1 MKRILA
7 IARKE
12 FLHILRDPRS
22 LAVAIL
28 MPLMMVILYGYAI
41 DMEMKRLR
49 VAVIDLDRSVQ
60 SRDFVRRMT
69 SGEFITSAGRLHS
82 RDEIEPAFR
91 KGLYHAVVILPD
103 DYAESLVANPV
114 TTIQVLIDGADGT
127 TAATVDNYLNAL
139 IARANRELA
148 AEQLGSGA
156 MPIEPRPRIFF
167 NPELVSAHFIVPGL
181 VAVVLIM
188 ICALLTSI
196 AITREKE
203 NGTLEQ
209 ILTTPIRAPQVIIGK
224 VLPYL
229 LIAALD
235 AALVILIGRLVFSV
249 PMEGSWLVLTGY
261 SLIYLGVALG
271 IGLLISAITE
281 SQQTAMMLA
290 LLITML
296 PSIMLSGFIFPIRS
310 MPLPLQVISHLIP
323 ATYYLEIIRGIMLK
337 GDAWFPFQAGV
348 LSVMCV
354 LILTLAARKFGA
366 RMDA

>member
-1 MKRILA
+1 MKRVWA

-28 MPLMMVILYGYAI
+28 MPLMMVVLYGYAI

-49 VAVIDLDRSVQ
+49 VAVIDLDHTAQ
-60 SRDFVRRMT
+60 SRDFVRQMT
-69 SGEFITSAGRLHS
+69 AGEFIVVVGELRS

-91 KGLYHAVVILPD
+91 RGLYHAVVVLPNG
-103 DYAESLVANPV
+103 YAASIATDAV
-114 TTIQVLIDGADGT
+114 TRIQVMIDGADGT

-148 AEQLGSGA
+148 IERLGVGA

-167 NPELVSAHFIVPGL
+167 NPELVSAHFVVPGL

-229 LIAALD
+229 LIASVD
-235 AALVILIGRLVFSV
+235 AALVIMIGRTVFGV
-249 PMEGSWLVLTGY
+249 PMQGSWLVLAAY
-261 SLIYLGVALG
+261 SIIYLGVALG
-271 IGLLISAITE
+271 IGLVISAITN
-281 SQQTAMMLA
+281 SQQVAMMVA
-290 LLITML
+290 LLATML

-310 MPLPLQVISHLIP
+310 MPLPLQYICHVMP

-337 GDAWFPFQAGV
+337 GDAWFPVQAGV
-348 LSVMCV
+348 LLVMCV
-354 LILTLAARKFGA
+354 LLLTLAARKFNA
-366 RMDA
+366 RIE